1 MQEGLRQTKS
11 KVNQLPSPFAFFA
24 EVVRGQQRIRKHKK
38 RPAYHRMQVFELTRF
53 LEMIRVLLK
62 VHD

>member
-24 EVVRGQQRIRKHKK
+24 EVVRVYREYANEK

-53 LEMIRVLLK
+53 LK
-62 VHD
+62 